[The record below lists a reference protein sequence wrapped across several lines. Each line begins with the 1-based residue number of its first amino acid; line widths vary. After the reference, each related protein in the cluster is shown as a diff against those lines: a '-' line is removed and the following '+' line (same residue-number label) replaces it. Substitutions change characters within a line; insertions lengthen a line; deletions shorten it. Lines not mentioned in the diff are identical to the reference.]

1 MSDGKVTETVLPIGF
16 DILRHL
22 IGVRRMPD
30 LEDLRLVEMAGKPAT
45 HIGFE

>member
-1 MSDGKVTETVLPIGF
+1 MSHGKVTETVLPIGF

-22 IGVRRMPD
+22 IGVYRMFD
-30 LEDLRLVEMAGKPAT
+30 LEDLCLVALAGKPAT